1 MCKVSVLCDIV
12 TRIFPLLDD
21 ALEEDEN
28 ESKVDLCTPEHL
40 HRLYVFGEI
49 LNFPLNS
56 RF

>member
-1 MCKVSVLCDIV
+1 MCKVSVVCDIV

-49 LNFPLNS
+49 LNFPSHS